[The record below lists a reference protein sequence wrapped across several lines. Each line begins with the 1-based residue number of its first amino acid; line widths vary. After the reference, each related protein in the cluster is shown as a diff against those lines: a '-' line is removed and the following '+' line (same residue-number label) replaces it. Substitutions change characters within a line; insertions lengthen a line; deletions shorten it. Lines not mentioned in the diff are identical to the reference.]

1 MCHLVPKPQHHKDD
15 KVLKESKENEDNADE
30 DPLNERTDLAGGRNF
45 LRCAVV
51 QVDRHQKQSEKQS
64 KSDDTKIN
72 IVNTVTNNHLP
83 GTASTLTAK
92 LIQLTITIKPEGR
105 K

>member
-1 MCHLVPKPQHHKDD
+1 MCHLVPKPQHDKDD
-15 KVLKESKENEDNADE
+15 EVLKERKEDKGDADE
-30 DPLNERTDLAGGRNF
+30 DPLNERTNLSGGRNF
-45 LRCAVV
+45 LGRAVV